1 MAPATKHLLLL
12 IGTILLAQ
20 RATAQFD
27 YNTTWLGTVLAFVN
41 VSIIPGH
48 TVTDEA
54 MLFTALTEFSMFTP
68 GYSPRDPVTAFRLNY
83 TQHYNHTQFLNANG
97 LQGKR
102 IGVISSSADNP
113 ANDP

>member
-1 MAPATKHLLLL
+1 MLVQITPP
-12 IGTILLAQ
+12 Q
-20 RATAQFD
+20 CRA
-27 YNTTWLGTVLAFVN
+27 GIIVSVL
-41 VSIIPGH
+41 SCDTSGPIGH